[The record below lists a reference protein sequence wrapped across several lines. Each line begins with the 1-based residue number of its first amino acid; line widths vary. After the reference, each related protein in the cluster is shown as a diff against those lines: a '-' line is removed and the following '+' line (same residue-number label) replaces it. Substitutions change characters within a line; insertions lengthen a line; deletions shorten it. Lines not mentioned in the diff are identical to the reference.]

1 MEDSDLEVLNVIRD
15 SLSRAFEVILGSN
28 GLYVLKFHLERR
40 LGADMYGVFYE
51 NPHRFYKALEDFLG
65 GGADALTR
73 LIFTWLIENGYLENE
88 GLTVDD
94 YVRLLKKSEDKSR
107 NLIVSFF
114 IGVLG
119 EGVVG
124 GEWKK
129 PLLLRLIY
137 LGLTKSFM
145 VFRGAG

>member
-65 GGADALTR
+65 GGADALMR
-73 LIFTWLIENGYLENE
+73 LTFAWLIQNE
-88 GLTVDD
+88 HLNPMNLKPEDFVK
-94 YVRLLKKSEDKSR
+94 LLKEGGETAKIIIRSAFKGKSE
-107 NLIVSFF
+107 
-114 IGVLG
+114 IGD
-119 EGVVG
+119 
-124 GEWKK
+124 
-129 PLLLRLIY
+129 
-137 LGLTKSFM
+137 
-145 VFRGAG
+145 AGR